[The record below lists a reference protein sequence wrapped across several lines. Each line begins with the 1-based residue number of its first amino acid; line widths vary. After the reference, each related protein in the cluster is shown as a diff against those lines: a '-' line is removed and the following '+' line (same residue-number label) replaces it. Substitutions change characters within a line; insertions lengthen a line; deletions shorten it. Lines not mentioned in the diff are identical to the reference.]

1 MKDIIEKYKKDTR
14 YRTKVRLILYTLFVV
29 IVSIYALALNNN
41 STNKTSLENA
51 INNANKLDT
60 NLDENLTSSK
70 ETIINIPTEY
80 DYNIKV
86 VIDDEEI
93 TYNGTKTPQKE
104 TIIKKINDIE
114 ETYIF
119 EENKYYQE
127 NSNTYILTTKERVY
141 DIVDYM
147 YINLDNINTYLTTAI
162 KENNQYLVYLKDIIK
177 GDESDT
183 YFVITLNDNK
193 INIDYTPLM
202 KKFNLKLTKYY
213 VNIELIEK
221 E

>member
-1 MKDIIEKYKKDTR
+1 MKDIIEKYKKDNR
-14 YRTKVRLILYTLFVV
+14 YRTKVKLILYTLFII
-29 IVSIYALALNNN
+29 IVSIYALTINNN
-41 STNKTSLENA
+41 SFDRTSLENA
-51 INNANKLDT
+51 ISSINKT
-60 NLDENLTSSK
+60 NTNSDEDLTSSK
-70 ETIINIPTEY
+70 KTIINIPTEY

-86 VIDDEEI
+86 IIDNEEI
-93 TYNGTKTPQKE
+93 TYTGTKTPQKE

-127 NSNTYILTTKERVY
+127 NSGTYIITTKEKIY
-141 DIVDYM
+141 DIVDYT
-147 YINLDNINTYLTTAI
+147 YINLDNINIYLTTAT

-177 GDESDT
+177 GDTSDT

-213 VNIELIEK
+213 VNIEIIEK